1 MNKKVNLSVV
11 IAVLTIT
18 MLACQASSLVP
29 PSAVAPVP
37 IVPATVAPAP
47 TALPSGQSGQNGQA
61 GQTVNLVNQ
70 QDKLVS
76 IYQAVVPGVVT
87 VQTTNDLGS
96 GIVYNSDG
104 IIVTN
109 AHVVGS
115 ETKVEVDFTDGT
127 RVYGNVVGTDQYSD
141 LAAIKVNVPASELH
155 PLVLGDSSALK
166 IGETV
171 SAIGDP
177 LLLTGSMTTGIIS
190 ATGRS
195 LPGNVQAGTSGG
207 YYTTGDI
214 IQTDALVNPGNSG
227 GPLIDLNGAVVG
239 IVWAQAINNNS
250 GVPAASG
257 IGYAISIDT
266 VKRVIPQLIQNGKF
280 AYPYLG
286 LSLQDIQSLGVIDVL
301 GLKSDTG
308 VYVAA
313 VVAGGPG
320 DKAGIKA
327 GTVATNTQGYQ
338 SGGDLI
344 VAVDGQAV
352 MTEAD
357 LMRYI
362 LLNKAPGDTITLT
375 VLRGDQKVD
384 VKLTLGTRP
393 SS

>member
-1 MNKKVNLSVV
+1 MNKKVTLSAVV
-11 IAVLTIT
+11 AVLAIT
-18 MLACQASSLVP
+18 MLACQMSSLVP
-29 PSAVAPVP
+29 PSAVAPAP

-47 TALPSGQSGQNGQA
+47 AVPSGQTGQSGQG

-76 IYQAVVPGVVT
+76 IYQAVLPGVVT

-127 RVYGNVVGTDQYSD
+127 KVYGNVIGTDQNTD
-141 LAAIKVNVPASELH
+141 LAAIKVSVPASELH
-155 PLVLGDSSALK
+155 PLVLGNSSTLK

-177 LLLTGSMTTGIIS
+177 LLLISSMTTGIIS

-195 LPGNVQAGTSGG
+195 LPGNVQAGTSGN

-227 GPLIDLNGAVVG
+227 GPLINLNGQVVG
-239 IVWAQAINNNS
+239 IVWAQAINSTS
-250 GVPAASG
+250 GVPSASG
-257 IGYAISIDT
+257 IGYAISINT
-266 VKRVIPQLIQNGKF
+266 VKRVVPQLIQNGKF

-286 LSLQDIQSLGVIDVL
+286 LSLQDTLPLAVIQAL
-301 GLKSDTG
+301 GLKGNNG

-320 DKAGIKA
+320 DKAGLIA
-327 GTVATNTQGYQ
+327 GTTATNIQGFK

-344 VAVDGQAV
+344 VAVDGQTV
-352 MTEAD
+352 MSQDD
-357 LMRYI
+357 LMRYLI
-362 LLNKAPGDTITLT
+362 LNKSPGDVITLT
-375 VLRGDQKVD
+375 VLRGSQKLD

>member
-1 MNKKVNLSVV
+1 MNKKITLSVV
-11 IAVLTIT
+11 VAVLAIT
-18 MLACQASSLVP
+18 SLACQLTGLVP
-29 PSAVAPVP
+29 PTMSVPAPVA
-37 IVPATVAPAP
+37 PATVAPVPAV
-47 TALPSGQSGQNGQA
+47 PSGQSGQS
-61 GQTVNLVNQ
+61 VDLVGQ

-76 IYQAVVPGVVT
+76 IYQAVLPGVVT

-96 GIVYNSDG
+96 GIVYSSDG
-104 IIVTN
+104 YIVTN

-115 ETKVEVDFTDGT
+115 ETKVEVDFSDGT
-127 RVYGNVVGTDQYSD
+127 KVFGNVVGTDQNAD
-141 LAAIKVNVPASELH
+141 LAAIKVSVPASELH

-166 IGETV
+166 IGQTV

-190 ATGRS
+190 AVGRS

-239 IVWAQAINNNS
+239 IVWAQAINGTS

-257 IGYAISIDT
+257 IGYAISINT
-266 VKRVIPQLIQNGKF
+266 VKRVVPELIKNGKF

-286 LSLQDIQSLGVIDVL
+286 ITLQDSLPLAVIQSLG
-301 GLKSDTG
+301 LKSNNG
-308 VYVAA
+308 VYVAGVA
-313 VVAGGPG
+313 AGGPA

-327 GTVATNTQGYQ
+327 GTVATSYPNLK

-344 VAVDGQAV
+344 VAVDGQTV
-352 MTEAD
+352 MTQDD
-357 LMRYI
+357 LMRYLI
-362 LLNKAPGDTITLT
+362 LNKSPGETITLT
-375 VLRGDQKVD
+375 VMRGSQKVD
-384 VKLTLGTRP
+384 VKLVLGTRP

>member
-1 MNKKVNLSVV
+1 MNKKVTLSAVV
-11 IAVLTIT
+11 AVLAIT
-18 MLACQASSLVP
+18 MLACQMSSLVP
-29 PSAVAPVP
+29 PSAVAPAP

-47 TALPSGQSGQNGQA
+47 AVPSGQTGQSGQG

-76 IYQAVVPGVVT
+76 IYQAVLPGVVT

-127 RVYGNVVGTDQYSD
+127 KVYGNVIGTDQNTD
-141 LAAIKVNVPASELH
+141 LAAIKVSVPASELH
-155 PLVLGDSSALK
+155 PLVLGNSSTLK

-177 LLLTGSMTTGIIS
+177 LLLISSMTTGIIS

-195 LPGNVQAGTSGG
+195 LPGNVQAGTSGN

-227 GPLIDLNGAVVG
+227 GPLIDLNGQVVG

-257 IGYAISIDT
+257 IGYAISVDT
-266 VKRVIPQLIQNGKF
+266 VKRVIPQLIQTGKF

-286 LSLQDIQSLGVIDVL
+286 LSLQDNLPLAVIQALN
-301 GLKSDTG
+301 LKSTTG
-308 VYVAA
+308 VYVAQ
-313 VVAGGPG
+313 VVSGGPG
-320 DKAGIKA
+320 DKAGLKA
-327 GTVATNTQGYQ
+327 GTTASNIQGFQ
-338 SGGDLI
+338 AGGDLI
-344 VAVDGQAV
+344 VAVDGQTV
-352 MTEAD
+352 MSQDD
-357 LMRYI
+357 LMRYLI
-362 LLNKAPGDTITLT
+362 LNKSPGDTITLT

-384 VKLTLGTRP
+384 VKLVLGTRP

>member
-29 PSAVAPVP
+29 PSAVAHVP

-96 GIVYNSDG
+96 GIFYNSDG

-127 RVYGNVVGTDQYSD
+127 KVYGNVIGTDHNTD
-141 LAAIKVNVPASELH
+141 LAAIKVSVPASELH
-155 PLVLGDSSALK
+155 PLVLGNSSTLK

-177 LLLTGSMTTGIIS
+177 LLLISSMTTGIIS

-195 LPGNVQAGTSGG
+195 LPGNVQAGTSGN

-227 GPLIDLNGAVVG
+227 GPLIDLNGQVVG

-257 IGYAISIDT
+257 IGYAISVDT
-266 VKRVIPQLIQNGKF
+266 VKRVIPQLIQTGKF

-286 LSLQDIQSLGVIDVL
+286 LSLQDNLPLAVIQALN
-301 GLKSDTG
+301 LKSTTG
-308 VYVAA
+308 VYVAQ
-313 VVAGGPG
+313 VVSGGPG
-320 DKAGIKA
+320 DKAGLKA
-327 GTVATNTQGYQ
+327 GTTASNIQGFQ
-338 SGGDLI
+338 AGGDLI
-344 VAVDGQAV
+344 VAVDGQTV
-352 MTEAD
+352 MSQDD
-357 LMRYI
+357 LMRYLI
-362 LLNKAPGDTITLT
+362 LNKSPGDTITLT

-384 VKLTLGTRP
+384 VKLVLGTRP

>member
-1 MNKKVNLSVV
+1 MNKKMTLL
-11 IAVLTIT
+11 AVAAILATS
-18 MLACQASSLVP
+18 MLACQMSSLVP
-29 PSAVAPVP
+29 PGMSAPLPAAPVTVAPVP
-37 IVPATVAPAP
+37 AAP
-47 TALPSGQSGQNGQA
+47 SGQA
-61 GQTVNLVNQ
+61 GQSGDLANQ

-76 IYQAVVPGVVT
+76 IYQAVLPGVVT
-87 VQTTNDLGS
+87 VQTSNDLGS

-115 ETKVEVDFTDGT
+115 ETKVEVDFADGIK
-127 RVYGNVVGTDQYSD
+127 VFGNVIGTDQNSD
-141 LAAIKVNVPASELH
+141 LAAIKVSVAASELH
-155 PLVLGDSSALK
+155 PLSLGNSSALQ
-166 IGETV
+166 IGQTV

-195 LPGNVQAGTSGG
+195 LPGNVQAGSSGG

-239 IVWAQAINNNS
+239 IVWAQAINSNS

-266 VKRVIPQLIQNGKF
+266 VKRVVPQLIQNGKF

-286 LSLQDIQSLGVIDVL
+286 LSLQDNLPLVVIQA
-301 GLKSDTG
+301 LKLESSTG
-308 VYVAA
+308 VYVAK

-320 DKAGIKA
+320 EKAGIKA
-327 GTVATNTQGYQ
+327 GTTTTSYQGLN

-344 VAVDGQAV
+344 VAVDGQTV
-352 MTEAD
+352 MSQDD
-357 LMRYI
+357 LMRYLI
-362 LLNKAPGDTITLT
+362 LHKSPGDTITLT
-375 VLRGDQKVD
+375 VLRGSQKVD
-384 VKLTLGTRP
+384 VKLVLGTRP

>member
-1 MNKKVNLSVV
+1 M
-11 IAVLTIT
+11 
-18 MLACQASSLVP
+18 SSLVP
-29 PSAVAPVP
+29 PSAVAPAP

-47 TALPSGQSGQNGQA
+47 AVPSGQTGQSGQG

-76 IYQAVVPGVVT
+76 IYQAVLPGVVT

-127 RVYGNVVGTDQYSD
+127 KVYGNVIGTDQNTD
-141 LAAIKVNVPASELH
+141 LAAIKVSVPASELH
-155 PLVLGDSSALK
+155 PLVLGNSSTLK

-177 LLLTGSMTTGIIS
+177 LLLISSMTTGIIS

-195 LPGNVQAGTSGG
+195 LPGNVQAGTSGN

-227 GPLIDLNGAVVG
+227 GPLIDLNGQVVG

-257 IGYAISIDT
+257 IGYAISVDT
-266 VKRVIPQLIQNGKF
+266 VKRVIPQLIQTGKF

-286 LSLQDIQSLGVIDVL
+286 LSLQDNLPLAVIQALN
-301 GLKSDTG
+301 LKSTTG
-308 VYVAA
+308 VYVAQ
-313 VVAGGPG
+313 VVSGGPG
-320 DKAGIKA
+320 DKAGLKA
-327 GTVATNTQGYQ
+327 GTTASNIQGFQ
-338 SGGDLI
+338 AGGDLI
-344 VAVDGQAV
+344 VAVDGQTV
-352 MTEAD
+352 MSQDD
-357 LMRYI
+357 LMRYLI
-362 LLNKAPGDTITLT
+362 LNKSPGDTITLT

-384 VKLTLGTRP
+384 VKLVLGTRP